1 MQLLIRCLAASYRR
15 KLNILSTHKSML
27 SEGAAMPDE
36 SVDFCLQR
44 RLLMKIICT
53 KSEFA
58 ILIRNCQYEKCFED
72 CKNCWF
78 LQICS
83 EMKAMAETEIM
94 ISIEDICTIE
104 DGD

>member
-1 MQLLIRCLAASYRR
+1 
-15 KLNILSTHKSML
+15 ML

-44 RLLMKIICT
+44 RLYMKIICN
-53 KSEFA
+53 KPEFA
-58 ILIRNCQYEKCFED
+58 MLIRNCQYDKCFED

-78 LQICS
+78 QQICS
-83 EMKAMAETEIM
+83 EMNAIKEPEIM
-94 ISIEDICTIE
+94 SSIEDVCTVE